1 MSTGDNN
8 STSTLRERAAIRRG
22 LAAAPVLLVGS
33 YLSKAGRVVSLDRPV
48 TIGRGRKSA
57 GSGRMTVAAVR
68 GQDAEVILHSDG
80 TLSRAH
86 LRIVGAS
93 GACRVEDLDSTN
105 GTFVDGRRVTK
116 PVALSDGSIVL
127 FGNHAGVFRRLS
139 DDELAAIEE
148 EAAAP
153 LGPVATVSPALA
165 LTVAG
170 LRRLAAVDA
179 DLLFVGE
186 TGVGKEIYARAVH
199 AASGRRG
206 EFVAINC
213 ASLPSEL
220 VESELFGYARGAHS
234 TATRAKQGLVERADG
249 GTLLLDEIGD
259 MSSRLQVKLF
269 RFLQDRQVLPLGST
283 TRPRRVDVRI
293 MAATSQVSESVRSDL
308 VGRLGAE
315 PILIPPLRER
325 VEDIGALVAHF
336 GGAGFRGMEPAAF
349 RALCLYD
356 WPRNVRQLGAVV
368 KRAVTVAGARAI
380 RVEDLPHGVRATLA
394 RGPRV
399 GAARRHR
406 AAPDRE
412 VIVRLLGENRG
423 NVSAVAKAL
432 GRRWQVVHRWLRRHG
447 LNADRFRQ

>member
-1 MSTGDNN
+1 MGTGGES
-8 STSTLRERAAIRRG
+8 STSTIREPAAIRRG
-22 LAAAPVLLVGS
+22 AAAAPVLLVGS
-33 YLSKAGRVVSLDRPV
+33 YLSETARVVSLDRPV
-48 TIGRGRKSA
+48 TIGRGHKSA
-57 GSGRMTVAAVR
+57 GSGRMPDAGVR
-68 GQDAEVILHSDG
+68 AGDSEVILHSDG
-80 TLSRAH
+80 TLSREH
-86 LRIVGAS
+86 LRIAGSS
-93 GACRVEDLDSTN
+93 GGCKVEDLDSTN

-116 PVALSDGSIVL
+116 PVALSSGSIVL
-127 FGNHAGVFRRLS
+127 FGNHAGVFRHVS
-139 DDELAAIEE
+139 DDELTAIEE

-153 LGPVATVSPALA
+153 LGPVATVSPVLA
-165 LTVAG
+165 VTVAG

-186 TGVGKEIYARAVH
+186 TGVGKEVYARAVH

-234 TATRAKQGLVERADG
+234 TATRAKQGLVELADG

-259 MSSRLQVKLF
+259 MSARLQAKLF

-283 TRPRRVDVRI
+283 RTRRIDVRV

-325 VEDIGALVAHF
+325 REDIGALVAHF

-356 WPRNVRQLGAVV
+356 WPRNVRQLDEVV
-368 KRAVTVAGARAI
+368 KRAVALADVRTI
-380 RVEDLPHGVRATLA
+380 RPEHLPGEVRAALE

-399 GAARRHR
+399 GAARKYR
-406 AAPDRE
+406 AAPERGE
-412 VIVRLLGENRG
+412 LERLLRENRG
-423 NVSAVAKAL
+423 NVAAVAKSL
-432 GRRWQVVHRWLRRHG
+432 DRKWNVVQRWLQRLG
-447 LNADRFRQ
+447 LDPDRFRA

>member
-1 MSTGDNN
+1 MGMGEENN
-8 STSTLRERAAIRRG
+8 TSTIREAAAIRRG
-22 LAAAPVLLVGS
+22 PAAAPVLLVAS
-33 YLSKAGRVVSLDRPV
+33 YLSEAVRVVNLDRPV
-48 TIGRGRKSA
+48 TIGRGRKSE
-57 GSGRMTVAAVR
+57 SGGGTPAAAVP
-68 GQDAEVILHSDG
+68 DHDTEVILHSDG
-80 TLSRAH
+80 ALSRAH
-86 LRIVGAS
+86 LRIAGAT
-93 GACRVEDLDSTN
+93 GGWKVEDLDSTN

-116 PVALSDGSIVL
+116 PVSLSDGNIVL
-127 FGNHAGVFRRLS
+127 FGSHAGVFRRVS
-139 DDELAAIEE
+139 DDELAAIAED
-148 EAAAP
+148 AAAP
-153 LGPVATVSPALA
+153 LGPVATVSPELA
-165 LTVAG
+165 VTVAG

-186 TGVGKEIYARAVH
+186 TGVGKEVYARAVH

-234 TATRAKQGLVERADG
+234 TATHAKPGLVELADG

-259 MSSRLQVKLF
+259 MPPHLQVKLF

-283 TRPRRVDVRI
+283 RTRRVDVRV
-293 MAATSQVSESVRSDL
+293 MAATSQVSDSVRSDL

-356 WPRNVRQLGAVV
+356 WPRNVRELDEVV
-368 KRAVTVAGARAI
+368 KRAVALAGDRTIRTENLPSGVAAAL
-380 RVEDLPHGVRATLA
+380 E

-399 GAARRHR
+399 GASRKYR
-406 AAPDRE
+406 AAPGRGE
-412 VIVRLLGENRG
+412 LERLLRENRG
-423 NVSAVAKAL
+423 NVAAVAKSL
-432 GRRWQVVHRWLRRHG
+432 DRQWNVVQRWLQRHD
-447 LNADRFRQ
+447 LDPDRFRA